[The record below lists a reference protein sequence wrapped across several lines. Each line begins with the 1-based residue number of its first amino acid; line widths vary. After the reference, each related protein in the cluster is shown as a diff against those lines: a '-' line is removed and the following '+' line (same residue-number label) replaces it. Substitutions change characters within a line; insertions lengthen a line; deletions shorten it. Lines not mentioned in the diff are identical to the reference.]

1 MLLGVGFEGR
11 TSLAPQGDRG
21 RFRHGQ
27 FDLETLARRDI
38 ADLAVTGLPTD
49 LAGDGNF
56 GCATPT
62 DHAVDGERQTQL
74 ENAVMHPE
82 RLARARQSVRRA
94 GRSNQRALNEA
105 LVFIEDHIDGH
116 RTLRRRFS
124 IDVSASR
131 NAEADDKILLDRG
144 REGVPI

>member
-1 MLLGVGFEGR
+1 MLHGVGFEGR
-11 TSLAPQGDRG
+11 ASLAPQGDRG
-21 RFRHGQ
+21 RFRHWQ
-27 FDLETLARRDI
+27 FELETLARRDI
-38 ADLAVTGLPTD
+38 ADLVVTGLPTD
-49 LAGDGNF
+49 LAGNANF
-56 GCATPT
+56 RSATPER
-62 DHAVDGERQTQL
+62 AVDGERQTQL

-82 RLARARQSVRRA
+82 RLARARQSVRCA

-105 LVFIEDHIDGH
+105 LVFIKDHIDGH